1 MKGFKL
7 LDEGYINEYGH
18 VYEFNKK
25 YHLNGELRWNYNGF
39 HFCTH
44 IEDTLRYR
52 NRETNTF
59 VIVEVEASG
68 EIVDGSS
75 VENDYY
81 GYESGYASSEIEIIR
96 EVPREEMIN
105 MVINTNNINR
115 VNRLI
120 VSIPLTEEEINLIME
135 RYANKGNVRQ
145 YIEYYQYGDEQAFYK
160 KLM

>member
-1 MKGFKL
+1 M
-7 LDEGYINEYGH
+7 
-18 VYEFNKK
+18 
-25 YHLNGELRWNYNGF
+25 
-39 HFCTH
+39 
-44 IEDTLRYR
+44 
-52 NRETNTF
+52 
-59 VIVEVEASG
+59 
-68 EIVDGSS
+68 DGSS

-120 VSIPLTEEEINLIME
+120 MSIPLTEEEINLIME

-145 YIEYYQYGDEQAFYK
+145 YIEYYQYGDKQAFYK
-160 KLM
+160 M